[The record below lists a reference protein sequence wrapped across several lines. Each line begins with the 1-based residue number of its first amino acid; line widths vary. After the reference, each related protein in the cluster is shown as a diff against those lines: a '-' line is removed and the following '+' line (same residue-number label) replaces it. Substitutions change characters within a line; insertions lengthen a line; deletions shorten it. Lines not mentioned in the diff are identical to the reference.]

1 MDKWEIMLLHVSTT
15 FIIIVLQNASINK
28 NILAPILTSKPS
40 VGVQLIGS
48 WRQRHFTD
56 LGPLAYF
63 GPVVPHR
70 LLYTAVF
77 PLNTLLQLA

>member
-1 MDKWEIMLLHVSTT
+1 MCDFMDYIGS
-15 FIIIVLQNASINK
+15 IIFGIFNIVLQNASI
-28 NILAPILTSKPS
+28 NILAPILTSKAS

-63 GPVVPHR
+63 GPVVPQR